1 MVQWHIIVCNGGRE
15 QVPWPHNVSHLG
27 TFSSERR
34 APRDDDRFHNMVVV
48 SPNASTLAAPPVEG
62 PVESV
67 EPPPSRRRLAA
78 KLWCPLRQAR
88 HHHCHTQGQC
98 SDSYIVGRH
107 EEQQRVIGWQGRRGV
122 PGSKRPEL
130 HALGN
135 ILRNG
140 DGQGTKVVLHLH
152 QLNHQRSHF
161 DRGPTNHVCATLGAA
176 QVS

>member
-1 MVQWHIIVCNGGRE
+1 MQCRRTEGYA
-15 QVPWPHNVSHLG
+15 QPH
-27 TFSSERR
+27 TR
-34 APRDDDRFHNMVVV
+34 
-48 SPNASTLAAPPVEG
+48 T
-62 PVESV
+62 
-67 EPPPSRRRLAA
+67 
-78 KLWCPLRQAR
+78 QA
-88 HHHCHTQGQC
+88 HTQTRATYQC

-140 DGQGTKVVLHLH
+140 DGQGTKVVLQLH